1 MKACFRIFRHELA
14 KLLADR
20 KLLAS
25 MFLTPVL
32 MVALVSVML
41 SILPEEKSSASRVYV
56 LHQLPLEEQEGL
68 DIVPVPCDTLEQLQ
82 EQGVLAPADVVLDIG
97 NNGAVI
103 YYQNTNNESYQTS
116 IVCRQL
122 LYDRQLTNFAE
133 ERHIA
138 PPETPSVT
146 DLNDSM
152 DMANALA
159 ASLLPYLLVISLFQS
174 TRSFAVDTIAGE
186 KERGVFDRY
195 LLVPV
200 SPMSVVTG
208 KLLCSALC
216 GMVSSI
222 VYFLA
227 VIGYSAVTGQD
238 AFGLSGAN
246 ITGSMVGVL
255 FLFTV
260 ILSCFTAAITVV
272 CSLCAKTEKEAQS
285 MLLPVLVVSTVAAFA
300 AMLRT
305 GSAST
310 SAYLIPVYNLCILMQ
325 DVLYGAV
332 RYPYLL
338 LTAGSMIICF
348 LFLYIAMAQLLKRKR
363 A

>member
-122 LYDRQLTNFAE
+122 LYDRQIANFAE

-138 PPETPSVT
+138 LPETPSVT

-174 TRSFAVDTIAGE
+174 TRSFAVDAIAGE

-195 LLVPV
+195 FLAPV
-200 SPMSVVTG
+200 SPMSVVNG

-255 FLFTV
+255 FLFAV
-260 ILSCFTAAITVV
+260 ILSCFTAAIAVV

-285 MLLPVLVVSTVAAFA
+285 MLLPVLVIFTVAAFA

-338 LTAGSMIICF
+338 LTEGSMIICF
-348 LFLYIAMAQLLKRKR
+348 LFLYMAMARLFKRNH